1 MRAFGREPSGENN
14 LNVDPLCRQGDPGS
28 TRFFLSLDDN
38 MLRIF
43 GGDRIRGMMSAM
55 RIDDKIPIESKML
68 VLFGLAWEEQDSQR

>member
-1 MRAFGREPSGENN
+1 MTNADLS
-14 LNVDPLCRQGDPGS
+14 CRQGDPGS

-68 VLFGLAWEEQDSQR
+68 VSQQ

>member
-1 MRAFGREPSGENN
+1 M
-14 LNVDPLCRQGDPGS
+14 DLCYRQGDPGS

-68 VLFGLAWEEQDSQR
+68 VIC